1 MLDLGLVDT
10 VMISLVPVLLGKGIP
25 YFAGLSRAPHQ
36 FDDPV
41 VTPGH
46 RVTHL
51 SYAVRQG

>member
-25 YFAGLSRAPHQ
+25 YFAGLSRAPHR

-41 VTPGH
+41 IPRATGSL
-46 RVTHL
+46 T
-51 SYAVRQG
+51 